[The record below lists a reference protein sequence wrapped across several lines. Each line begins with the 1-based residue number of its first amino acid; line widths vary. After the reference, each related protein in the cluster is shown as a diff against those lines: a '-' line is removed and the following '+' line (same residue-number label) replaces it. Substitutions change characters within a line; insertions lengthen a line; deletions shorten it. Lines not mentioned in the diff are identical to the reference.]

1 MSSLLHSP
9 ARRPE
14 EHPLLQALLVRH
26 GYPSLTPESLP
37 DFLALPGESVL
48 FFVEDPQRFG
58 ETLDLA
64 VILPELVAA
73 SPRPL
78 RAGVLMPA
86 AARAL
91 APRYGIQRW
100 PALVF
105 VRGNDYLGALEGTH
119 DWSEYLRLM
128 PQLLAAAGTPAP
140 VVGVPLTRLTSAA
153 GAAS

>member
-1 MSSLLHSP
+1 MLLT
-9 ARRPE
+9 RY
-14 EHPLLQALLVRH
+14 
-26 GYPSLTPESLP
+26 GYPSLTPETLP
-37 DFLALPGESVL
+37 DFLAQPGESVL

-86 AARAL
+86 AAQAL

-105 VRGNDYLGALEGTH
+105 VRGSEYLGTLEGIR
-119 DWSEYLRLM
+119 DWSEYLRVV
-128 PQLLAAAGTPAP
+128 PELLAAAGTPVP
-140 VVGVPLTRLTSAA
+140 VSAVPLTRAPA
-153 GAAS
+153 RPAS